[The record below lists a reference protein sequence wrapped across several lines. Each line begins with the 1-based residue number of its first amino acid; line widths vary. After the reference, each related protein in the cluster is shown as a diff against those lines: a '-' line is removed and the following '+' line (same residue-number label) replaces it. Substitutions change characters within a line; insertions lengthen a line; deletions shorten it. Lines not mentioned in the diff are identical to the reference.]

1 MKDVKNIKRCA
12 IMGQHPLQFPWGFD
26 EEDDGCIHM
35 KRKLTQCITALY
47 DMGIWE
53 YQVACDPGIGL
64 YTAEVIHSEKPVSEY
79 SNRLCPPPRGTGDQV
94 DAAAARALFFHAEQ
108 LRGSPVF

>member
-1 MKDVKNIKRCA
+1 MWVVDDVKNIKRCA
-12 IMGQHPLQFPWGFD
+12 VMGQHPLQFPWGFD

-53 YQVACDPGIGL
+53 YQVACDPGIG
-64 YTAEVIHSEKPVSEY
+64 YT
-79 SNRLCPPPRGTGDQV
+79 PPRSFT
-94 DAAAARALFFHAEQ
+94 L
-108 LRGSPVF
+108 